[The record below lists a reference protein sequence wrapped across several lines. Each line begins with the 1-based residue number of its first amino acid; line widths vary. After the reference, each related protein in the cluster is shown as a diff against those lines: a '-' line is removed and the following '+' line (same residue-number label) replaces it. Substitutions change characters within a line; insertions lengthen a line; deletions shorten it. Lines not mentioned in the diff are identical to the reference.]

1 MNRLYLALLLAFA
14 GLLTAPRSHAQSLGG
29 ASDLHFNGFVIYN
42 EAGRLEK
49 SGEVDQALA
58 KYKEAAALY
67 ETIEKNYPTYEVET
81 RMNRQRTIATAI
93 ARLEGNVSKNAAASQ
108 AAMELEKAR
117 ITAQAQATAQA
128 NVQAMTPQAPMS
140 GPMQDSGE
148 IPSLDGLLRSW
159 ESKMRGKMLQLEAD
173 KKNLEIDLNKWGE
186 WHDWAAGEMTRVST
200 ENATLSKKAVALE
213 QAILGMQ
220 NEVEAGRAAAGQLDA
235 LKQQKAAVEAEMAKN
250 SRQLAAA
257 EKAAADASTKLKTA
271 TDSLTTVT
279 QEKAKLDAER
289 DKLVKERD
297 DAVKGRDVAVKERD
311 AASAKTLGLQAE
323 VDALKKKTAS
333 GDMKKLIAENERLQ
347 KELTATQKQVE
358 TLKADVSRKDEEITK
373 LRGEVTTLQGQLTAL
388 RQESATYQ
396 TQVADLTRQL
406 KELKEMPAG
415 APGASNEPNALITQE
430 NEMLRSIIMRQLRL
444 QNRQQQSKDL
454 IIAQLSKME
463 NASTDLLKQVEE
475 LKNTRMTLS
484 PEEEK
489 LFKDPAAKEL
499 IGSNGVQATLIAASA
514 SPSATGSMPAPGSI
528 TTLLLRASEAYNNRD
543 FATAAK
549 TYEDALRTEPKNM
562 DALIGLGMTQ
572 QRAGKYAESEAA
584 LQKALAYEADN
595 ANASYAM
602 AVTYFKQERWKDSM
616 TFFEK
621 SLDKSPQNASARH
634 YLGIIATKLSLME
647 RAEREFKTAL
657 AIDPN
662 HGEAHFN
669 LAVLYATWD
678 PPQWDK
684 ARESYAAALKKG
696 VKPDQSLERL
706 LEGGKKVSQN

>member
-1 MNRLYLALLLAFA
+1 MNRLFLALLLAFA
-14 GLLTAPRSHAQSLGG
+14 GLLTAPRSPAQSLGG

-49 SGEVDQALA
+49 SGEIDQALT
-58 KYKEAAALY
+58 KYKEAASLY

-128 NVQAMTPQAPMS
+128 NVQAMTPQAPLS
-140 GPMQDSGE
+140 GPVQDSSE

-186 WHDWAAGEMTRVST
+186 WHDWAAGEMTRVSS
-200 ENATLSKKAVALE
+200 ENATLSKKAGALE

-257 EKAAADASTKLKTA
+257 EKAAADATAKLKITSESFA
-271 TDSLTTVT
+271 AVT

-289 DKLVKERD
+289 EKLVKERD
-297 DAVKGRDVAVKERD
+297 EAVKGRDVAVKERD
-311 AASAKTLGLQAE
+311 AASAKTLGLQADM
-323 VDALKKKTAS
+323 DALKKKTAN

-358 TLKADVSRKDEEITK
+358 TLKADVTRKDEQITK

-396 TQVADLTRQL
+396 TQVADLTRQM

-415 APGASNEPNALITQE
+415 APGTSEPNALITQE

-444 QNRQQQSKDL
+444 QNRQQQAKDL

-514 SPSATGSMPAPGSI
+514 SPSATSSMPAPGSI
-528 TTLLLRASEAYNNRD
+528 TTLLLRASEAYNNRE

-549 TYEDALRTEPKNM
+549 IYEDALRTEPKNM

-584 LQKALAYEADN
+584 LQKALAYDADN

-621 SLDKSPQNASARH
+621 SLDKSPQSASARH

-662 HGEAHFN
+662 YGEAHFN

-684 ARESYAAALKKG
+684 ARESYASALKKG